1 MKKYIVAL
9 GVLVGCASAFG
20 FTYAQL
26 LSENDMEFQRID
38 NANGVA
44 LGSEL
49 KSEHPW
55 GSYNQWQ
62 CFHMSQIELTCADYD
77 HGTLVPSI
85 SVATEREIFLFDT
98 HVEDRLDCEQ
108 TLSSWRRL
116 LAGGSEAC
124 IFAAHMPDVDLD
136 SDGDLPQSLWYINR
150 LKGVGGYW
158 NLFEESLEFQD

>member
-1 MKKYIVAL
+1 
-9 GVLVGCASAFG
+9 
-20 FTYAQL
+20 
-26 LSENDMEFQRID
+26 MEFQRID

-62 CFHMSQIELTCADYD
+62 CFHMSQVEFTCADYD
-77 HGTLVPSI
+77 HGNLVPSI
-85 SVATEREIFLFDT
+85 SVTTESDLFLFDT

-108 TLSSWRRL
+108 TLSAWRQL
-116 LAGGSEAC
+116 LVGGSEVC

-136 SDGDLPQSLWYINR
+136 SDGRLPQSLWYISR

-158 NLFEESLEFQD
+158 NLFEESPEFRGH